1 MTEVMKTVLYPVK
14 DLAKAKTLFGALLK
28 VEPIADQPYYVGYET
43 GALHV
48 GLVPNGH
55 AQGMTGAT
63 CYWSVSDIRTRL
75 KELVAAG
82 GQIQQDVKDVG
93 GGMLVA
99 TVRDADGNLV
109 GLSQAG

>member
-1 MTEVMKTVLYPVK
+1 MSEVMKTVLYPVK
-14 DLAKAKTLFGALLK
+14 DVAKAKKLFGALLK
-28 VEPIADQPYYVGYET
+28 TEPVADQPYYVGYET

-48 GLVPNGH
+48 GLVPHGH

-63 CYWSVSDIRTRL
+63 CYWGVTDIRARL
-75 KELVAAG
+75 KELVGAG
-82 GQIQQDVKDVG
+82 GEIQQDVKDVG

-109 GLSQAG
+109 GLSQS